1 MRTVST
7 ASCVRALLASALLL
21 GIASRPAQAELQK
34 KDVTY
39 DYEGTPMKGY
49 LVWDD
54 SIQGK
59 RPGVLVVHEWWGL
72 NDYARSRAEQLA
84 KLGYVAFAVDMF
96 GEGKVTEHPTQAQ
109 EWSGTVRSNKQKWR
123 ERGIAGLEVLKKQP
137 QVDPDQLAAIGYCF
151 GGTTVLQMAYA
162 GAPLKGVVSFHG
174 GLMPPDADV
183 SVKPRVLICTGG
195 NDSFIPA
202 EQINQFAFGM
212 EAAKAN
218 YTIMVFGGA
227 RHGFTNPDAAR
238 YGIDNIAYDKAA
250 DEQSWAN
257 MKLFFNEL
265 FPNHPARD

>member
-1 MRTVST
+1 MRTVSIL
-7 ASCVRALLASALLL
+7 SCLPAIVASALLM
-21 GIASRPAQAELQK
+21 GIASQSAQAELQK

-39 DYEGTPMKGY
+39 EYEGTPMKGY

-54 SIQGK
+54 SISGK
-59 RPGVLVVHEWWGL
+59 RPGVILVHEWWGL
-72 NDYARSRAEQLA
+72 NDYAKSRAEQLA
-84 KLGYVAFAVDMF
+84 ALGYVAFAVDMF
-96 GEGKVTEHPTQAQ
+96 GEGKVTEHPTQAM
-109 EWSGTVRSNKQKWR
+109 EWSGTVRSNIEKWR

-151 GGTTVLQMAYA
+151 GGSTVLQMAYA

-174 GLMPPDADV
+174 GLMPPNADV

-195 NDSFIPA
+195 ADGFIPA

-212 EAAKAN
+212 EAAKAD

-238 YGIDNIAYDKAA
+238 YGIADIAYDKSA
-250 DEQSWAN
+250 DQQSWAN
-257 MKLFFNEL
+257 MILFFNEL
-265 FPNHPARD
+265 FPNHPAKQ